1 MAVIEVKD
9 LSFKYLGGKDF
20 ALRVIDLEV
29 EKGETILLVGPSGCG
44 KSTLIKAINGLIPH
58 RYAGEYKGSITVSGV
73 NIAE

>member
-1 MAVIEVKD
+1 VAVIEVKD

-20 ALRVIDLEV
+20 ALRGMDLEV

-44 KSTLIKAINGLIPH
+44 KSTLIRAINGLVPH
-58 RYAGEYKGSITVSGV
+58 RYAGEYKGSFLVSGV